1 MANRPPTFANT
12 GNANASFSKQTPI
25 TPSNT
30 TDLSNLGIRAL
41 YIAASG
47 NLQLAAVN
55 DGGFVVPP
63 FAVVAG
69 QVIPCFPR
77 FVGSSTTATVI
88 GWGD

>member
-1 MANRPPTFANT
+1 MARLPTFTNT

-30 TDLSNLGIRAL
+30 TDLSNAGIRAL
-41 YIAASG
+41 YVAVAG
-47 NLQLAAVN
+47 NLQLTATS
-55 DGGFVVPP
+55 DSPGSSQT

-69 QVIPCFPR
+69 QVIPCFPL
-77 FVGSSTTATVI
+77 FVGSSTSATII